1 MNDVPD
7 LPEGYGAFVEQL
19 KRLVRT
25 ARLRATRVVNTEL
38 LLFYWDIGRAI
49 LDQQTAEGGTKV
61 VDRLAADLRAEFP
74 KMRGFSRSNLHYMR
88 RIADAWP
95 RSAFVQRAV
104 GQLQWGHVTTL
115 VDRLDNQVTRDW
127 YSAAAVDRGWSREV
141 LVHRIRNQL
150 DRRVGSA
157 PSNFND
163 HRTRRPAS
171 G

>member
-1 MNDVPD
+1 VNDVPD

-38 LLFYWDIGRAI
+38 LLLTGISAAPSSISR
-49 LDQQTAEGGTKV
+49 LPRGTKV

-95 RSAFVQRAV
+95 RSAYVQRAV

-163 HRTRRPAS
+163 HRTQRPAS